1 MTTCVGVCGVPL
13 HPHPPPCAHDTHM
26 HRGLRCSGCS
36 CCGSPHWPQC
46 PARCC
51 PPPHT
56 GDRSRQRPGRQHRY
70 PGIAGRVPFKDP
82 APDLRQVP
90 GYVDYHFFNYF
101 CKYPGIWAR
110 ARARGGG
117 GGEGELGEG
126 EGELGEEDR
135 GVRWG
140 QLEAPSADVK
150 LRPGCTAR
158 VRWSG
163 GSGLRVPPP
172 SPAPPLPRDSPPH
185 AQGRLSGLRLLRV
198 SPNADRDP
206 PPSRTLTPRDTP
218 QTTRDGG
225 TSHRAAHERL
235 PAGPAPPPPLCVLW
249 L

>member
-13 HPHPPPCAHDTHM
+13 HPHPPPCAHDTHV

-117 GGEGELGEG
+117 EGKGKGKGKGNLG
-126 EGELGEEDR
+126 R
-135 GVRWG
+135 R
-140 QLEAPSADVK
+140 
-150 LRPGCTAR
+150 TAG
-158 VRWSG
+158 SG
-163 GSGLRVPPP
+163 GDNLKPPRPTSSCGPVALHVCDGRAARACGCPPP

-198 SPNADRDP
+198 SPNAD
-206 PPSRTLTPRDTP
+206 
-218 QTTRDGG
+218 
-225 TSHRAAHERL
+225 
-235 PAGPAPPPPLCVLW
+235 PPPPRAPGR
-249 L
+249 